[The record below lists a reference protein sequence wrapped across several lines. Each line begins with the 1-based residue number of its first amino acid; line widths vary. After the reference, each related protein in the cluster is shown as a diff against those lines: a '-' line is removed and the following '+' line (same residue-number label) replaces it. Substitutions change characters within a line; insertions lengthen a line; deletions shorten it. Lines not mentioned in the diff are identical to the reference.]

1 MTFGRALVCCCY
13 LLCAAN
19 LSFFAGGDL
28 CLSAVTDWDGVVDL
42 QCRNVAQIFPFPFA
56 LQNPAQ
62 FGESDCDSSEGECSD
77 ATVRTNKPCSSAT
90 W

>member
-1 MTFGRALVCCCY
+1 MTFDRVIVRCY

-19 LSFFAGGDL
+19 LFSAGCDL
-28 CLSAVTDWDGVVDL
+28 CLSAVTGWDGVVDL
-42 QCRNVAQIFPFPFA
+42 RCRNVAQVSTFPFA

>member
-1 MTFGRALVCCCY
+1 VTFGRVLVCCWY
-13 LLCAAN
+13 LLCAGN
-19 LSFFAGGDL
+19 LCLSAGGDL
-28 CLSAVTDWDGVVDL
+28 CLPAVTDWDGVLDL
-42 QCRNVAQIFPFPFA
+42 RRRNVAQVFLFPSA

-77 ATVRTNKPCSSAT
+77 ATVRNNKPCSSAT

>member
-1 MTFGRALVCCCY
+1 MTFGRAIVCSCY
-13 LLCAAN
+13 LCAA
-19 LSFFAGGDL
+19 SVSVSAGSDL
-28 CLSAVTDWDGVVDL
+28 CLSAVTGGDGVVDL
-42 QCRNVAQIFPFPFA
+42 QYRNVAQVSPFPFA

>member
-1 MTFGRALVCCCY
+1 MTFGSALVCC
-13 LLCAAN
+13 LHLCVVD
-19 LSFFAGGDL
+19 LSFSAGGDL
-28 CLSAVTDWDGVVDL
+28 CLPLVADWDGVVDL
-42 QCRNVAQIFPFPFA
+42 QGRNVAYIFPFPFA